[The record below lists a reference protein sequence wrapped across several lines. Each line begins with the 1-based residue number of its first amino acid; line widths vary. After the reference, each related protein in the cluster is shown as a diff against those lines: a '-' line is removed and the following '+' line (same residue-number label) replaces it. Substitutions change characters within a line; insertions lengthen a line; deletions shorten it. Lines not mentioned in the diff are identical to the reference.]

1 MQEDSKE
8 EKERTESVLCFDGE
22 DGAKWEAWEFKMMAC
37 AGKKGHEEAFMTD
50 CKLNTDAS
58 MVR

>member
-1 MQEDSKE
+1 M
-8 EKERTESVLCFDGE
+8 ERE